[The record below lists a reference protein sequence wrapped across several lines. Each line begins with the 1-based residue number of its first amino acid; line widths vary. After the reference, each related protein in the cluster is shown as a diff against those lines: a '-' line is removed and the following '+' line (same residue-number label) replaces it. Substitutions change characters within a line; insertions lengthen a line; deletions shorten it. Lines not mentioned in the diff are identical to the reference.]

1 MRLSPLNK
9 EDSIKITTV
18 QNYIEDRFY
27 SNKIQDFMKA
37 ETHPDHYEQ
46 IKDRCPIVEERD
58 TCGVVTAGRTIGN
71 TIANPVIQFS
81 SWILVYEQEAKKT
94 ARHELA
100 HVVQVLCD
108 LEGGFHGRG
117 FNKAL
122 KITAPRTF
130 RADRIAN
137 IVCSRNSSSK
147 RRTSRCKGKSSM
159 KAANNISK

>member
-1 MRLSPLNK
+1 MARGLYSHIK
-9 EDSIKITTV
+9 EDSIKISTV
-18 QNYIEDRFY
+18 QQYIEDRFY
-27 SNKIQDFMKA
+27 SAKIQSFM
-37 ETHPDHYEQ
+37 EGQVHPDHYDI

-58 TCGVVTAGRTIGN
+58 TCGVTTAGRTIGH

-81 SWILVYEQEAKKT
+81 SWILVDEQQTKRT

-100 HVVQVLCD
+100 HVIQVLCD

-130 RADRIAN
+130 RTDRRWVTNMKIEKARKLRHPK
-137 IVCSRNSSSK
+137 I
-147 RRTSRCKGKSSM
+147 RTS
-159 KAANNISK
+159 